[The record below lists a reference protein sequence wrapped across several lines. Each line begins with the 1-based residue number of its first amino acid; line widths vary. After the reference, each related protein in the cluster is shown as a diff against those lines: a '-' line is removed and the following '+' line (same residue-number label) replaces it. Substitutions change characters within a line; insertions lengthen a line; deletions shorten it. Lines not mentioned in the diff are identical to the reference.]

1 VLCAASWCIA
11 GAAAQD
17 VGAYGDLGHLI
28 HFRPKLG
35 DKLVCTCP
43 MVCLVNS
50 GRGLGSN
57 TVPQAVPLETSMLQ
71 YNVQCHISQAFV
83 DLQLVCQFP
92 NVSRYFLYSLS
103 ALEHS
108 LSVISMG
115 QNFCFAV
122 CTASCRCF
130 YCVVSRLVL

>member
-1 VLCAASWCIA
+1 
-11 GAAAQD
+11 

-92 NVSRYFLYSLS
+92 NVSL
-103 ALEHS
+103 HGTIP
-108 LSVISMG
+108 SVHCQHGGRQHGGRTLGLLCAHQAYVAFVLCIVQAAG
-115 QNFCFAV
+115 
-122 CTASCRCF
+122 
-130 YCVVSRLVL
+130 VSGAC